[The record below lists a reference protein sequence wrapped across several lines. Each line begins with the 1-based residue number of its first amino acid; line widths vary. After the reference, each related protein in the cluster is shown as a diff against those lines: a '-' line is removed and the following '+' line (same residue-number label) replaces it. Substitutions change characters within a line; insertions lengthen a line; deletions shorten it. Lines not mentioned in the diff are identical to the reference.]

1 MIKKVRIRDLT
12 EEQQKRYCDKKSGH
26 CNGCPFCLKN
36 FEGKDWTCASSL
48 SHIPFSDEF
57 LNQEVEIEVP
67 DILTKEEKE
76 WLRKTV
82 EMALFKVVSI
92 EVCIYQY
99 KFIYVNYENKDKSKY
114 AICFPVKDGW
124 FKGMEEGRRYT
135 LEELGL

>member
-1 MIKKVRIRDLT
+1 MLNSMNSIA
-12 EEQQKRYCDKKSGH
+12 DK
-26 CNGCPFCLKN
+26 
-36 FEGKDWTCASSL
+36 
-48 SHIPFSDEF
+48 F
-57 LNQEVEIEVP
+57 LDQEVEIEVP

-76 WLRKTV
+76 WLRNTV

-135 LEELGL
+135 LELSYGR

>member
-1 MIKKVRIRDLT
+1 MIKKVKIRDMT
-12 EEQQKRYCDKKSGH
+12 KEQFDQFCRGYC
-26 CNGCPFCLKN
+26 CENECEACPFFSIN
-36 FEGKDWTCASSL
+36 CASAAF
-48 SHIPFSDEF
+48 IERKEMFSDKF
-57 LNQEVEIEVP
+57 LDQEVEIEVP

-99 KFIYVNYENKDKSKY
+99 KFIYVNYENKDKSKC